1 MRTVRYH
8 ELLPH
13 EILTRRE
20 RFPVAFLPIGTLEW
34 HADHAAVG
42 LDGLKAER
50 LCELAAEETGGFAFP
65 TLWYGEPRAVK
76 HMDAAHEESGAIRA
90 ALRLGPVPP
99 GDPDAEIAAFQA
111 LVRRIVLQLHASG
124 MRVVCVLCGHHP
136 LYDWAEPVVA
146 ALNGEATGATALVG
160 TEVHYGADPE
170 HAGGDHAGVWET
182 SYLWHLRPECVDL
195 AVYERGA
202 PVERPLGIVG
212 EDPRRGASPERGAVA
227 TARTVA
233 GMTAGARAALRALA

>member
-1 MRTVRYH
+1 MARVRYH

-13 EILTRRE
+13 EILARRE

-76 HMDAAHEESGAIRA
+76 HMDAAAEESGAIRE
-90 ALRLGPVPP
+90 ALRLGPAPP

-111 LVRRIVLQLHASG
+111 LVRRIVQQLHASG

-146 ALNGEATGATALVG
+146 ALNREADGATALVG
-160 TEVHYGADPE
+160 TEVHYGADPAR
-170 HAGGDHAGVWET
+170 AGGDHAGVWET
-182 SYLWHLRPECVDL
+182 SYLWHLRPDCVDL
-195 AVYERGA
+195 AVYERGGA
-202 PVERPLGIVG
+202 VERPLGIVG
-212 EDPRRGASPERGAVA
+212 EDPRGASPERGAVA
-227 TARTVA
+227 TAQTVA
-233 GMTAGARAALRALA
+233 GMAGAARAALRALA